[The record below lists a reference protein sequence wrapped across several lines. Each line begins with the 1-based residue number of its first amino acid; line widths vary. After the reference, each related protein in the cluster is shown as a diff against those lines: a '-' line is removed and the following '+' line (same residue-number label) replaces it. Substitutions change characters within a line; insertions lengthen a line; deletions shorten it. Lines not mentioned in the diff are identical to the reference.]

1 MPACQMFYFSS
12 HLWSCVNFSG
22 LPHMQKLSLSEYR
35 NLIHQATPLACEL
48 VEGQLSHKVLQLP
61 DQSIVKLFRL
71 KRLLTSARIFP
82 HTKRFQRNVRRIQS
96 FSIPTVKITALY
108 RIPAIKRTAVH
119 YRILTGITIRDHCEL
134 TEMDSQL
141 AERFGIFFSSL
152 HQKGI
157 YFRSIHFGNMVLT
170 PDDRIGLID
179 VVDMRFRRG
188 PLRTGLRIR
197 NLRHLFRYDIDIAC
211 IAPVRRIFLDAYCKS
226 GGLGPGEEKRL
237 RHHFESYFQNRAV
250 PRSTSA

>member
-1 MPACQMFYFSS
+1 MSACQMFYFSS
-12 HLWSCVNFSG
+12 HRWSCATFSG

-82 HTKRFQRNVRRIQS
+82 HTKRFQRNVRRIKS
-96 FSIPTVKITALY
+96 FNIPTVTITALY

-141 AERFGIFFSSL
+141 AKRFGIFFSLL

-170 PDDRIGLID
+170 PDNRIGLID
-179 VVDMRFRRG
+179 VVDMRFRNR
-188 PLRTGLRIR
+188 PLNMRLRIR
-197 NLRHLFRYDIDIAC
+197 NLRHLFRYDDDIE
-211 IAPVRRIFLDAYCKS
+211 ILIPFRHMFIDAYCETA
-226 GGLGPGEEKRL
+226 GLHRNHESRF
-237 RHHFESYFQNRAV
+237 RRHFESYFKDH
-250 PRSTSA
+250 STRLD

>member
-1 MPACQMFYFSS
+1 
-12 HLWSCVNFSG
+12 
-22 LPHMQKLSLSEYR
+22 MQQLSLSEYR

-48 VEGQLSHKVLQLP
+48 VEGQISHKVLQLP

-71 KRLLTSARIFP
+71 KRVLTSAHLFP
-82 HTKRFQRNVRRIQS
+82 HTKRFQRNVRRIKLLG
-96 FSIPTVKITALY
+96 IPTVTITALY

-119 YRILTGITIRDHCEL
+119 YSILTGITLRDRCEEA
-134 TEMDSQL
+134 EMDSQL
-141 AERFGIFFSSL
+141 AERLGIFFSFL
-152 HQKGI
+152 HQNGI

-170 PDDRIGLID
+170 SDDRIGLID

-197 NLRHLFRYDIDIAC
+197 NLRHLFRYDTDIDY

-226 GGLGPGEEKRL
+226 SGLRPGDENRL
-237 RHHFESYFQNRAV
+237 RRHFEGYFQNLAM
-250 PRSTSA
+250 PRGTSS

>member
-1 MPACQMFYFSS
+1 MPQ
-12 HLWSCVNFSG
+12 
-22 LPHMQKLSLSEYR
+22 LSLSEYR

-48 VEGQLSHKVLQLP
+48 VEGQISHKVLQRP

-71 KRLLTSARIFP
+71 KRVLTSAHLFP
-82 HTKRFQRNVRRIQS
+82 YTKRFQRNVRRIKS
-96 FSIPTVKITALY
+96 HGIPTVTITALY

-119 YRILTGITIRDHCEL
+119 YRILPGITLRERCEES
-134 TEMDSQL
+134 EMDSQL
-141 AERFGIFFSSL
+141 AERLGIFFSFL

-197 NLRHLFRYDIDIAC
+197 NLRHLFRYDSDIDILTPFRHNF
-211 IAPVRRIFLDAYCKS
+211 IEAYCNSARLRRKDES
-226 GGLGPGEEKRL
+226 RL
-237 RHHFESYFQNRAV
+237 RHDFESYFPDYATRLD
-250 PRSTSA
+250 